1 MACAA
6 IDAGECDAAIAAGAN
21 LIQSPEQHLG
31 TMKAGVLSGTSTC
44 HTFDASADGYGRA
57 DGIGALYLKKLSK
70 ALEDNDPIRGVIRGS
85 AVNANGRTNGITLP
99 SSDGQEAVIRKA
111 YAKAGLEHRFH
122 ETNYV
127 ECHGTG
133 TAVGDPI
140 ELEAV
145 SRVFKKRPVH
155 SPLYVGSVKTN
166 LGHSEAASG
175 FSSVFKVLM
184 AMEKGTI
191 PPTIGVQKLNPMIKT
206 DDWRVKIVTD
216 SMDWPITGPNLLVLK
231 PTVRAGVNSFGYG
244 GANSHLILESVDSF
258 APEQLGLS
266 SMALSEM
273 KSTFILPVSANSW
286 SSLEGQI
293 RSLSLLD
300 AEHVNAVDL
309 AYTLGTRR
317 SKLPCRGYA
326 LIGQAGLSTMG
337 LEDFT
342 TGEQKP
348 SSTKLPFAF
357 VFTGQGAQWAQMGKE
372 LIQEIPSFRK
382 SLVELDNVLQ
392 KLPHAPSWS
401 LRQALLDPKETSQI
415 NHVTRSQPLCTAIQ
429 IAFVDLLR
437 KWGIEAEGVIGHSS
451 GEIAAAYAAGVLT
464 AAEAIIVA
472 YYRGYVVGHSLALAH
487 RKGGMVAAGLDR
499 DTADGDI
506 EALGLT
512 DSIRVACINSPE
524 NVTISGDIEGI
535 DKILAYLQN
544 KGVFARKLN
553 TNDRAYHSHHMA
565 LIGEEYEEL
574 LRDNLPTHYLQKQRK
589 TRWISSVTGQAVT
602 GKVQPSYW
610 RTNLESPVLFSDA
623 VEGLMHG
630 SKYHLIELGPHSALE
645 LPIKQTM
652 STRGIKP
659 GSFHYSAALTRSKNG
674 LTCLLNLVGELFLHG
689 HSIDFAQVNYVES
702 PITALAVHDSK
713 YPSHQQGKVIP
724 NLPPY
729 AWSYDTLLWSEC
741 RASTEFRQRKHP
753 HHDLLGSQR
762 PGGNGV
768 QTSWRNILK
777 VEDVSWLVDHRLNET
792 VVFPGAGYIAMG
804 IEAICQVSGRNVSDA
819 ALGIGLRQFRI
830 LKALVLST
838 DSNAAGVEI
847 FTTLKRVAL
856 SATTSSKTW
865 WEFEVTSYQD
875 GVSTT
880 HATGKM
886 RIREG
891 KEKDLVRPDIIPTET
906 KTELEALAI
915 RNWYGQFTKVGLN
928 YGPQFAALEEIRTP
942 RGKVG
947 RYSLSKTQLLQGGGE
962 GKAAQSRYLVH
973 PITIDVMLQA
983 GIIAS
988 ASGTIKDLRAHV
1000 PVSIEEAS
1008 FRAPSCASQEPYHI
1022 DATAKKIGFSA
1033 YMLNACLYDRD
1044 EGPCVS
1050 LENVRVTGYQGAAQT
1065 SDEET
1070 REPMLR
1076 VLWKPDVTTMTSDGL
1091 TQYLSSFESVSTF
1104 IQR

>member
-1 MACAA
+1 
-6 IDAGECDAAIAAGAN
+6 
-21 LIQSPEQHLG
+21 
-31 TMKAGVLSGTSTC
+31 MKAGVLSGTSTC

-155 SPLYVGSVKTN
+155 CPLYVGSVKTN

-175 FSSVFKVLM
+175 FSSVFKVVM
-184 AMEKGTI
+184 AMEKGAI
-191 PPTIGVQKLNPMIKT
+191 PPTIGVQNLNPKIKT
-206 DDWRVKIVTD
+206 DNWRVKIVTD
-216 SMDWPITGPNLLVLK
+216 PMDWPTTRPSLLVPK
-231 PTVRAGVNSFGYG
+231 PIVRAGVNSFGYG
-244 GANSHLILESVDSF
+244 GANSHLILESVDNF
-258 APEQLGLS
+258 VPEQLGLS
-266 SMALSEM
+266 SMALSKI

-286 SSLEGQI
+286 SSLKGQI
-293 RSLSLLD
+293 RSLSL
-300 AEHVNAVDL
+300 HVQDVNIVDL

-317 SKLPCRGYA
+317 SKLPCRGYGI
-326 LIGQAGLSTMG
+326 IGQAGLGSMS

-342 TGEQKP
+342 TGEQRP
-348 SSTKLPFAF
+348 SSTKLPVAF
-357 VFTGQGAQWAQMGKE
+357 VFTGQGAQWAQMGQE

-392 KLPHAPSWS
+392 KLPHAPAWS
-401 LRQALLDPKETSQI
+401 LRKALLDPKETSQI

-437 KWGIEAEGVIGHSS
+437 KWGIEAEAVIGHSS
-451 GEIAAAYAAGVLT
+451 GEIAAAYAAGFLT

-472 YYRGYVVGHSLALAH
+472 YYRGYVVGHSSTLAYQ
-487 RKGGMVAAGLDR
+487 KGGMVATGLDR
-499 DTADGDI
+499 DTADSEI
-506 EALGLT
+506 EALGLA
-512 DSIRVACINSPE
+512 DSIRVACVNSPE
-524 NVTISGDIEGI
+524 NVTISGDVEGI
-535 DKILAYLQN
+535 DKILAHLQG
-544 KGVFARKLN
+544 KGIFARKLN

-565 LIGEEYEEL
+565 LIGEEYEDL
-574 LRDNLPTHYLQKQRK
+574 LHDNLPHRPHYLQKYRK
-589 TRWISSVTGQAVT
+589 ARWISSVTGQAVT
-602 GKVQPSYW
+602 GKVQASYW

-623 VEGLMHG
+623 AEGLMHG

-652 STRGIKP
+652 SSLGIKP
-659 GSFHYSAALTRSKNG
+659 GSFHYSSALTRNKNG
-674 LTCLLNLVGELFLHG
+674 LTCLLSLVGDLFLHG

-713 YPSHQQGKVIP
+713 YPSHQGEVIP

-762 PGGNGV
+762 PGGDGV
-768 QTSWRNILK
+768 HTTWRNVLK
-777 VEDVSWLVDHRLNET
+777 VEDVPWLVDHKLNES

-804 IEAICQVSGRNVSDA
+804 IEAICQVSGQNVSDA
-819 ALGIGLRQFRI
+819 KLAIGLRQFRI
-830 LKALVLST
+830 LKAMVLST
-838 DSNAAGVEI
+838 DSNAAGVEV

-856 SATTSSKTW
+856 SATSSSKTW

-875 GVSTT
+875 GLSTT
-880 HATGKM
+880 NAAGKI
-886 RIREG
+886 RITEG
-891 KEKDLVRPDIIPTET
+891 KEKQQGKDLVKPHIIPAET
-906 KTELEALAI
+906 KTDLEALAI

-947 RYSLSKTQLLQGGGE
+947 RYSLSKAQLLQGGGE

-988 ASGTIKDLRAHV
+988 TSGTIKDLRAHV

-1008 FRAPSCASQEPYHI
+1008 FRAPSSVAQEAYQI
-1022 DATAKKIGFSA
+1022 DASAKKIGFSA

-1044 EGPCVS
+1044 DRPCVT
-1050 LENVRVTGYQGAAQT
+1050 LDNVRVTGYQGAAQT
-1065 SDEET
+1065 SDEEM

-1076 VLWKPDVTTMTSDGL
+1076 VLWKPDITTMTSEGL
-1091 TQYLSSFESVSTF
+1091 TRYLSSCANVSTVVEM
-1104 IQR
+1104 